1 MDLIGLVSRQIYSS
15 KWLAWRQNNLHY
27 VTIGVMKLD
36 IEAFLQYLTKDKGY
50 SQNTL
55 AAYRNDLTQMVA
67 FISTEQAKGIITSY
81 GELLKSY
88 LLKLREKRYSVAT
101 TARKVAST
109 KSFFR
114 FMVDSG
120 RMKENPAQN
129 LPSPQVRKRALKFLS
144 PPEYQKLLAEPAK
157 LATPEAKRDA
167 VMLELLYA
175 TGLRISE
182 LVSLNVENI
191 DLERTCV
198 RIDSKRQVPFDH
210 RLGLILGNF
219 LRSDRLDLLYDESE
233 QALFLN
239 RRGKRLTRQGF
250 WQIIKGYA
258 SRAGL
263 GGGVTPQTLRHS
275 FARRKLQNGVELS
288 QLQRLLG
295 HAYISS
301 TRIYKQPAPR
311 RG

>member
-1 MDLIGLVSRQIYSS
+1 M
-15 KWLAWRQNNLHY
+15 A
-27 VTIGVMKLD
+27 VMKRD

-55 AAYRNDLTQMVA
+55 AAYRNDLAQMAA
-67 FISTEQAKGIITSY
+67 FIAAEQAKGIITSY
-81 GELLKSY
+81 DGLLKSY
-88 LLKLREKRYSVAT
+88 LLKLREKKYSVAT
-101 TARKVAST
+101 TARKVASA

-120 RMKENPAQN
+120 RMRENPAQS
-129 LPSPQVRKRALKFLS
+129 LPSPQVSKRALKFLS
-144 PPEYQKLLAEPAK
+144 PSEYQKLLGEAAK
-157 LATPEAKRDA
+157 LSTPEARRDG

-175 TGLRISE
+175 TGLRIGE
-182 LVSLNVENI
+182 LVGLNTENI
-191 DLERTCV
+191 DLERNYV
-198 RIDSKRQVPFDH
+198 SIDSKRQVPFDH
-210 RLGLILGNF
+210 RLGPILGNF
-219 LRSDRLDLLYDESE
+219 LRNDRLDLLYDESE

-263 GGGVTPQTLRHS
+263 TGKVTPQTLRHS
-275 FARRKLQNGVELS
+275 FARRKLQNGVELN

-295 HAYISS
+295 HAFISS

>member
-1 MDLIGLVSRQIYSS
+1 
-15 KWLAWRQNNLHY
+15 
-27 VTIGVMKLD
+27 MKPD
-36 IEAFLQYLTKDKGY
+36 IEAFLEYLTTDKGY

-55 AAYRNDLTQMVA
+55 AAYRNDLAQMAA
-67 FISTEQAKGIITSY
+67 FISAEQSKGMITSY
-81 GELLKSY
+81 DGLLKSY
-88 LLKLREKRYSVAT
+88 LLQLREKRYSVAT
-101 TARKVAST
+101 TARKVASA

-129 LPSPQVRKRALKFLS
+129 LPSPQVSRPALRFLS
-144 PPEYQKLLAEPAK
+144 PSEFQRLLAEVVK
-157 LATPEAKRDA
+157 VSTPEAKRDA
-167 VMLELLYA
+167 VMLELLHS

-182 LVSLNVENI
+182 LVSLNTENI
-191 DLERTCV
+191 DLEGKRV
-198 RIDSKRQVPFDH
+198 RIDSRRQVPFDH

-219 LRSDRLDLLYDESE
+219 LRSDRLDLLYDENE
-233 QALFLN
+233 RALFLN

-258 SRAGL
+258 SKAGL
-263 GGGVTPQTLRHS
+263 AGKVTPQTLRHS
-275 FARRKLQNGVELS
+275 FARRKLRNGVDLN

>member
-1 MDLIGLVSRQIYSS
+1 M
-15 KWLAWRQNNLHY
+15 HY
-27 VTIGVMKLD
+27 VRITLMKLD
-36 IEAFLQYLTKDKGY
+36 IEAFLRHLAQGKGY
-50 SQNTL
+50 SQNTVS
-55 AAYRNDLTQMVA
+55 AYRNDLTQMAA
-67 FISTEQAKGIITSY
+67 FIAAEQAKGIITAY
-81 GELLKSY
+81 DELLKSY

-101 TARKVAST
+101 TARKVASV

-120 RMKENPAQN
+120 RIKENPTQK
-129 LPSPQVRKRALKFLS
+129 LPSPQVSRHALRFLS
-144 PPEYQKLLAEPAK
+144 PSEYQKLLAETAK
-157 LATPEAKRDA
+157 LSTPEAKRDA

-182 LVSLNVENI
+182 LVSLNVKNV
-191 DLERTCV
+191 DLEQNCV

-210 RLGLILGNF
+210 RLSLVLGNF
-219 LRSDRLDLLYDESE
+219 LRSDRLDLLYDEKE
-233 QALFLN
+233 EALFLN

-250 WQIIKGYA
+250 WQIIKSYA

-263 GGGVTPQTLRHS
+263 GGKVTPQTLRHS
-275 FARRKLQNGVELS
+275 FARRKLQNGIELP
-288 QLQRLLG
+288 QLQQLLG

-301 TRIYKQPAPR
+301 TRIYKQSAPR

>member
-1 MDLIGLVSRQIYSS
+1 MNS
-15 KWLAWRQNNLHY
+15 
-27 VTIGVMKLD
+27 D
-36 IEAFLQYLTKDKGY
+36 IDAFLQHLAQNKGY
-50 SQNTL
+50 SQNTV
-55 AAYRNDLTQMVA
+55 AAYRNDLTQMAA
-67 FISTEQAKGIITSY
+67 FITKEQEKGIIKSY
-81 GELLKSY
+81 VELLKSY

-109 KSFFR
+109 KSFFK

-120 RMKENPAQN
+120 RMKENPTQN
-129 LPSPQVRKRALKFLS
+129 LPSPQVSRLSLNFLS
-144 PPEYQKLLAEPAK
+144 PSEYQKLLAEATK
-157 LATPEAKRDA
+157 LSTPEAKRDA

-182 LVSLNVENI
+182 LMSLNMKNI
-191 DLERTCV
+191 DLKQNCV
-198 RIDSKRQVPFDH
+198 HINSKRQVPFDH
-210 RLGLILGNF
+210 RLSLILGKF
-219 LRSDRLDLLYDESE
+219 LRSDRLDLLYDETE
-233 QALFLN
+233 EALFLN

-258 SRAGL
+258 SKAGL
-263 GGGVTPQTLRHS
+263 GDKVTPRALRHS
-275 FARRKLQNGVELS
+275 FARRKLQSGTELR

-301 TRIYKQPAPR
+301 TRVYKQPAPR

>member
-1 MDLIGLVSRQIYSS
+1 M
-15 KWLAWRQNNLHY
+15 A
-27 VTIGVMKLD
+27 VMKRD

-55 AAYRNDLTQMVA
+55 AAYRNDLAQMAA
-67 FISTEQAKGIITSY
+67 FIAAEQAKGIITSY
-81 GELLKSY
+81 DGLLKSY
-88 LLKLREKRYSVAT
+88 LLKLREKKYSVAT
-101 TARKVAST
+101 TARKVASA

-120 RMKENPAQN
+120 RMRENPAQS
-129 LPSPQVRKRALKFLS
+129 LPSPQVSKRALKFLS
-144 PPEYQKLLAEPAK
+144 PSEYQKLLGEAAK
-157 LATPEAKRDA
+157 LSTPEARRDG

-175 TGLRISE
+175 TGLRIGE
-182 LVSLNVENI
+182 LVALNTENI
-191 DLERTCV
+191 DLQRNYV
-198 RIDSKRQVPFDH
+198 SIDSKRQVPFDH
-210 RLGLILGNF
+210 RLGPILGNF
-219 LRSDRLDLLYDESE
+219 LRNDRLDLLYDESE

-263 GGGVTPQTLRHS
+263 TGKVTPQTLRHS
-275 FARRKLQNGVELS
+275 FARRKLQNGVELN

-295 HAYISS
+295 HAFISS